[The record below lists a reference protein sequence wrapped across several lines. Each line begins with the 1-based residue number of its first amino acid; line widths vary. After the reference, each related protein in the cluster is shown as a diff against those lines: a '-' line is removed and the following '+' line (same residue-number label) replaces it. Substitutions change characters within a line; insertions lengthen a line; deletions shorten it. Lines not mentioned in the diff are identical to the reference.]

1 MSCLVVWDSFAQ
13 SGCTFKALPSPINIH
28 LTWQVHVSAYWFEVN
43 YWPFSK
49 LDVLSPPSLKGNM
62 NHQAAAASTSFF
74 HQFKSHFGSR
84 VLLMYS
90 CIFVWLLYLNQFNS
104 LLIKIYQSINV
115 SGLTT
120 RYQVPL
126 SFNTYSV
133 PSHPYIYTH
142 TQRKKLLYLALS
154 QTVAFITVN
163 IVVVFF
169 AVCTISVRHCH
180 VHCSLHILWVCD
192 NKKEVIES

>member
-1 MSCLVVWDSFAQ
+1 
-13 SGCTFKALPSPINIH
+13 
-28 LTWQVHVSAYWFEVN
+28 
-43 YWPFSK
+43 
-49 LDVLSPPSLKGNM
+49 
-62 NHQAAAASTSFF
+62 
-74 HQFKSHFGSR
+74 
-84 VLLMYS
+84 MYS

-104 LLIKIYQSINV
+104 LLIKIYQSMNV

-133 PSHPYIYTH
+133 PSYPYVHTH
-142 TQRKKLLYLALS
+142 TQRKKLLYLVLS

-163 IVVVFF
+163 IVCLFFF

-180 VHCSLHILWVCD
+180 VHCSLHILWVCG
-192 NKKEVIES
+192 NKKKSYWILNLESHSLCAWNRMHTRSQPSSGDHSTAASISFKQREADNVHTLH